1 MGGYP
6 YSICIWTKTK
16 RQKKKRHAYEEE
28 REKEEERGSK
38 EMKLIIEKS
47 KRNQENFDKKRK
59 LERLPGIQSTNVLMW
74 DSENKLFSYI
84 YNG

>member
-16 RQKKKRHAYEEE
+16 RQKKKRNAYEEE
-28 REKEEERGSK
+28 REKVDERRSK